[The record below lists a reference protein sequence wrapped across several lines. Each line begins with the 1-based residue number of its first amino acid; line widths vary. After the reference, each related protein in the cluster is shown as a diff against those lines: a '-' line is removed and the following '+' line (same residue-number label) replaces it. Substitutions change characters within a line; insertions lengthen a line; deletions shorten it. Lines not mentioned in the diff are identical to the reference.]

1 MPLKMDQWT
10 KTSNQ
15 TVSKG
20 EPNGIG
26 KTDTDEEE
34 SRQNASRQVASSVHR

>member
-1 MPLKMDQWT
+1 MDQWT

-34 SRQNASRQVASSVHR
+34 ESRQNASRQVASSVHR